1 MGGLAYCC
9 QSLLHAQN
17 FGKAEHLFCKICV
30 MKQKVKLQVMQPA
43 ARIPLWSVCLANE
56 GLPL

>member
-1 MGGLAYCC
+1 MGGLACCC

-17 FGKAEHLFCKICV
+17 FGKAELFREICV
-30 MKQKVKLQVMQPA
+30 MKQRVKLQVMQPT
-43 ARIPLWSVCLANE
+43 ARIPLWTVCLANE